1 MTTNNQVDFDPKSS
15 QVVDHA
21 PMGESY
27 WQRVWTVFNKRAI
40 NRSSMW
46 LLAGFAT
53 LYVAADLIAN
63 GSPLILSYQGQL
75 YSPWLQRTDM
85 FELAWCVIPALVAAV
100 ILAFLS
106 RRTGR
111 KRFLVVGLIGVALT
125 YIPSAERMPTIA
137 GIKLAVEYPALPPEL
152 QVVGDWRKFAFEMPE
167 GNWALFAPIP
177 YSMDENDPPARLKAP
192 QNFGWGNHLLGTD
205 DLGRDLAARL
215 VHGTRVSLLVGFVSV
230 SIYVFIGL
238 ILGGLAGFYGGWID
252 LVLSRII
259 EVVIC
264 FPSFFLIIT
273 VLALIDPSIWNIMIV
288 IGVTRWTGVAR
299 LFRAEVLKV
308 KNMEYIAAARAMG
321 NRDFVIILR
330 HVLPNA
336 IAPVLVSATFGI
348 AGAILVESSLSFLGF
363 GVQAPTPSWGE
374 ALSLARTYPYYW
386 WIVTW
391 PGVLIFLTVT
401 AYNLAGEGLRDATD
415 PRQV

>member
-1 MTTNNQVDFDPKSS
+1 MTTEQTQVEFDPNAT
-15 QVVDHA
+15 QVAEHA
-21 PMGESY
+21 PQSEGY
-27 WQRVWTVFNKRAI
+27 WNRVWLTFNKRLI
-40 NRSSMW
+40 NRLSMW
-46 LLAGFAT
+46 MLMVFGT

-63 GSPLILSYQGQL
+63 GSPLLLSYQGGW
-75 YSPWLQRTDM
+75 YSPWLQRTDS
-85 FELAWCVIPALVAAV
+85 FELRWAIYPALVAAV
-100 ILAFLS
+100 LMVLLW
-106 RRTGR
+106 RQTKRH
-111 KRFLVVGLIGVALT
+111 RFLVIAVLTVLLTGLPNMT
-125 YIPSAERMPTIA
+125 FSP
-137 GIKLAVEYPALPPEL
+137 LPQDL
-152 QVVGDWRKFAFEMPE
+152 QMVSDWRRFSFEMDQGDWAI
-167 GNWALFAPIP
+167 FAPIP
-177 YSMDENDPPARLKAP
+177 YSMDDTDLAARLGSP
-192 QNFGWGNHLLGTD
+192 ESLSWGNHLLGTD

-230 SIYVFIGL
+230 SIYVLIGL
-238 ILGGLAGFYGGWID
+238 LLGGLAGFYGGWID
-252 LVLSRII
+252 LVLSRVI

-273 VLALIDPSIWNIMIV
+273 VLALVDPSIWNIMIV
-288 IGVTRWTGVAR
+288 IGLTRWTGVAR

-321 NRDFVIILR
+321 NKDAVILLR

>member
-1 MTTNNQVDFDPKSS
+1 MTTDSTQVEFDPNSS
-15 QVVDHA
+15 QVMEQE
-21 PMGESY
+21 PQSEGY
-27 WQRVWTVFNKRAI
+27 WSRVWVTFNKRLI
-40 NRSSMW
+40 NRMSMW
-46 LLAGFAT
+46 MLIGFGT
-53 LYVAADLIAN
+53 LYIAADLIAN
-63 GSPLILSYQGQL
+63 GSPLLLRFNGGW
-75 YSPWLQRTDM
+75 YSPWLQRTDS
-85 FELAWCVIPALVAAV
+85 FELRWAIYPALVAAV
-100 ILAFLS
+100 LLVLLW
-106 RRTGR
+106 RQT
-111 KRFLVVGLIGVALT
+111 KRHRLLVVAVLAVALT
-125 YIPSAERMPTIA
+125 GIPNMSFSP
-137 GIKLAVEYPALPPEL
+137 LPQDL
-152 QVVGDWRKFAFEMPE
+152 QMVDNWRSFSFEMGE

-177 YSMDENDPPARLKAP
+177 YSMDDTDLRARLGAP
-192 QNFGWGNHLLGTD
+192 QSFGWGNHLLGTD

-230 SIYVFIGL
+230 SIYVLIGL

-273 VLALIDPSIWNIMIV
+273 VLALVDPSIWNIMIV
-288 IGVTRWTGVAR
+288 IGLTRWTGVAR

-321 NRDFVIILR
+321 NKDAVILVR

-415 PRQV
+415 PRQT

>member
-1 MTTNNQVDFDPKSS
+1 M
-15 QVVDHA
+15 
-21 PMGESY
+21 
-27 WQRVWTVFNKRAI
+27 
-40 NRSSMW
+40 
-46 LLAGFAT
+46 
-53 LYVAADLIAN
+53 
-63 GSPLILSYQGQL
+63 
-75 YSPWLQRTDM
+75 
-85 FELAWCVIPALVAAV
+85 
-100 ILAFLS
+100 
-106 RRTGR
+106 
-111 KRFLVVGLIGVALT
+111 LIG
-125 YIPSAERMPTIA
+125 
-137 GIKLAVEYPALPPEL
+137 
-152 QVVGDWRKFAFEMPE
+152 
-167 GNWALFAPIP
+167 
-177 YSMDENDPPARLKAP
+177 
-192 QNFGWGNHLLGTD
+192 LL
-205 DLGRDLAARL
+205 
-215 VHGTRVSLLVGFVSV
+215 
-230 SIYVFIGL
+230 
-238 ILGGLAGFYGGWID
+238 LGGLAGFYGGWID
-252 LVLSRII
+252 LVLSRVI

-273 VLALIDPSIWNIMIV
+273 VLALVDPSIWNIMIV
-288 IGVTRWTGVAR
+288 IGLTRWTGVAR

-321 NRDFVIILR
+321 NKDAVILLR